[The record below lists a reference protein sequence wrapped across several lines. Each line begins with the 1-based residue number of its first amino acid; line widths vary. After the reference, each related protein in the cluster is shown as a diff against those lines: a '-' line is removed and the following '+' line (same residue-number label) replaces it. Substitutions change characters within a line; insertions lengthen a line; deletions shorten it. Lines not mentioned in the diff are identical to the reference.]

1 MTMKKTL
8 LALLIA
14 TIVQTT
20 HAAPASPVNELDRIV
35 AVVNKTV
42 ITNIDLQNRID
53 AAIQQLKGQ
62 NVTPPARDILA
73 RQVLEQMITEQ
84 VQMEYANSNGMRVD
98 EHDLDQA
105 IADLAKQNKLDV
117 KGLQAQLAKE
127 GVPFARF
134 REEIRREIVL
144 ARLKNNEIGSR
155 INVTDSEV
163 DQVLKSAQSANRSE
177 YHLATILI
185 STPERADAKQL
196 DTLSAKANKAL
207 GELNDKQP
215 FAKVAASYSDAP
227 NGIKGGDLGWRP
239 AATLPP
245 EFVSML
251 DQLNPGQHT
260 GVIRTAQGFMIFQ
273 LLEKRSGNQP
283 LLVEQYHTSHILIR
297 TNEAVSD
304 ADAKNRIL
312 QIRDRILRGAKF
324 SEMAKLYSED
334 GSNVKGGDLGWVNKG
349 DMVPEFEKAML
360 ALPVG
365 TVSEPVRSP
374 FGWHLILV
382 EAKRNQDVSAD
393 RERQTIKQQ
402 LRLRKLDQA
411 YLDWVRQL
419 RDSAF
424 VEERLDDK

>member
-1 MTMKKTL
+1 MKKTL

-14 TIVQTT
+14 TLVQTT
-20 HAAPASPVNELDRIV
+20 HAAPATPVNEMDRIV

-42 ITNIDLQNRID
+42 ITNLDLQNRID

-62 NVTPPARDILA
+62 NVTPPSRDVLA
-73 RQVLEQMITEQ
+73 HQVLEQMITEQ
-84 VQMEYANSNGMRVD
+84 TQLEYANSNGIRVD
-98 EHDLDQA
+98 DHDLDLA

-134 REEIRREIVL
+134 REEIRREIIL

-163 DQVLKSAQSANRSE
+163 DQVLKSAQSANRNE
-177 YHLATILI
+177 YHLATILV

-196 DTLSAKANKAL
+196 DNLAAKASKAL
-207 GELNDKQP
+207 AELNDKQP
-215 FAKVAASYSDAP
+215 FAKVAATYSDAP

-239 AATLPP
+239 AATLPQ
-245 EFVSML
+245 EFVSLL
-251 DQLNPGQHT
+251 DSLNPGQHT
-260 GVIRTAQGFMIFQ
+260 SVIRTPQGFMIFQ
-273 LLEKRSGNQP
+273 LIEKRGGNQP
-283 LLVEQYHTSHILIR
+283 LVVEQYHTSHILIR

-304 ADAKNRIL
+304 TDAKNRIL

-324 SEMAKLYSED
+324 AEMAKLYSED

-382 EAKRNQDVSAD
+382 DAKRNQDVSAD

-424 VEERLDDK
+424 VEQRLDDK

>member
-1 MTMKKTL
+1 MKKTL

-14 TIVQTT
+14 TLVQTT
-20 HAAPASPVNELDRIV
+20 HAAPATPVNEMDRIV

-42 ITNIDLQNRID
+42 ITNLDLQNRID
-53 AAIQQLKGQ
+53 AVIQQLKGQ
-62 NVTPPARDILA
+62 NVTSPSRDVLA
-73 RQVLEQMITEQ
+73 HQVLEQMITEQ
-84 VQMEYANSNGMRVD
+84 TQLEYANSNGIRVD
-98 EHDLDQA
+98 DHDLDLA

-134 REEIRREIVL
+134 REEIRREIIL

-163 DQVLKSAQSANRSE
+163 DQVLKSAQSANRNE
-177 YHLATILI
+177 YHLATILV

-196 DTLSAKANKAL
+196 DNLAAKASKAL
-207 GELNDKQP
+207 AELNDKQP
-215 FAKVAASYSDAP
+215 FAKVAATYSDAP

-239 AATLPP
+239 AATLPQ
-245 EFVSML
+245 EFVSLL
-251 DQLNPGQHT
+251 DSLNPGQHT
-260 GVIRTAQGFMIFQ
+260 GVIRTPQGFMIFQ
-273 LLEKRSGNQP
+273 LIEKRGGNQP
-283 LLVEQYHTSHILIR
+283 LVVEQYHTSHILIR

-304 ADAKNRIL
+304 TDAKNRIL

-324 SEMAKLYSED
+324 AEMAKLYSED

-382 EAKRNQDVSAD
+382 DAKRNQDVSAD

-424 VEERLDDK
+424 VEQRLDDK

>member
-14 TIVQTT
+14 TLVQTT
-20 HAAPASPVNELDRIV
+20 HAAPANPVNEMDRIV

-42 ITNIDLQNRID
+42 ITNLDLQNRID
-53 AAIQQLKGQ
+53 AVIQQLKGQ
-62 NVTPPARDILA
+62 NVTPPSRDVLA
-73 RQVLEQMITEQ
+73 HQVLEQMITEQ
-84 VQMEYANSNGMRVD
+84 TQLEYANSNGIRVD
-98 EHDLDQA
+98 DHDLDLA
-105 IADLAKQNKLDV
+105 IEDLAKQNKLDV

-134 REEIRREIVL
+134 REEIRREIIL

-163 DQVLKSAQSANRSE
+163 DQVLKSAQSANRNE
-177 YHLATILI
+177 YHLATILV

-196 DTLSAKANKAL
+196 DNLAAKASKAL
-207 GELNDKQP
+207 AELNDKQP
-215 FAKVAASYSDAP
+215 FAKVAATYSDAP

-239 AATLPP
+239 AATLPQ
-245 EFVSML
+245 EFVSLL
-251 DQLNPGQHT
+251 DSLNPGQHT
-260 GVIRTAQGFMIFQ
+260 GVIRTPQGFMIFQ
-273 LLEKRSGNQP
+273 LIEKRGGNQP
-283 LLVEQYHTSHILIR
+283 LVVEQYHTSHILIR

-304 ADAKNRIL
+304 TDAKNRIL

-324 SEMAKLYSED
+324 AEMAKLYSED

-382 EAKRNQDVSAD
+382 DAKRNQDVSAD

-424 VEERLDDK
+424 VEQRLDDK

>member
-1 MTMKKTL
+1 MKKTL

-20 HAAPASPVNELDRIV
+20 HAAPASPVNEMDRIV

-62 NVTPPARDILA
+62 NVTPPTRDILA

-127 GVPFARF
+127 GVPFTRF

-251 DQLNPGQHT
+251 DQLNSGQHT

-273 LLEKRSGNQP
+273 LIEKRSGNQP

-324 SEMAKLYSED
+324 AEMAKLYSED

-360 ALPVG
+360 SLPVG
-365 TVSEPVRSP
+365 SISEPVRSP

>member
-1 MTMKKTL
+1 MKKTL

-14 TIVQTT
+14 TLVQTT
-20 HAAPASPVNELDRIV
+20 HAAPANPVNEMDRIV

-42 ITNIDLQNRID
+42 ITNFDLQNRVD
-53 AAIQQLKGQ
+53 ATIQQLKGQ
-62 NVTPPARDILA
+62 NITPPARDVLA
-73 RQVLEQMITEQ
+73 HQVLEQMITEQ
-84 VQMEYANSNGMRVD
+84 VQLEYANSNGMRVD
-98 EHDLDQA
+98 EHDLDLA
-105 IADLAKQNKLDV
+105 IDDLAKQNKMDV

-177 YHLATILI
+177 YHLATILV

-196 DTLSAKANKAL
+196 DNLAAKANKAL

-215 FAKVAASYSDAP
+215 FAKVAATYSDAP

-239 AATLPP
+239 SATLPP

-251 DQLNPGQHT
+251 DKLNPGQHT
-260 GVIRTAQGFMIFQ
+260 GVIRTPQGFMIFQ
-273 LLEKRSGNQP
+273 LIEKRSGNQP

-324 SEMAKLYSED
+324 AEMAKLYSED
-334 GSNVKGGDLGWVNKG
+334 GSNAKGGDLGWVNKG

-382 EAKRNQDVSAD
+382 DAKRNQDVSAD

>member
-1 MTMKKTL
+1 MKKTL

-14 TIVQTT
+14 TFVQTT
-20 HAAPASPVNELDRIV
+20 HAAPASPVNEMDRIV

-42 ITNIDLQNRID
+42 ITNTDLQNRID
-53 AAIQQLKGQ
+53 ATIQQLKGQ

-84 VQMEYANSNGMRVD
+84 VQMEYASSNGMRVD

-127 GVPFARF
+127 GVPFERF

-196 DTLSAKANKAL
+196 DNLSAKANKAL

-273 LLEKRSGNQP
+273 LIEKRSGNQP
-283 LLVEQYHTSHILIR
+283 LVVEQYHTSHILIR
-297 TNEAVSD
+297 TNEAVSE
-304 ADAKNRIL
+304 ADAKSRIL

-382 EAKRNQDVSAD
+382 EATRNQDVSAD

>member
-1 MTMKKTL
+1 MKKTL

-14 TIVQTT
+14 TLVQTT
-20 HAAPASPVNELDRIV
+20 HAAPASPVNEMDRIV

-42 ITNIDLQNRID
+42 ITSLDLQNRID
-53 AAIQQLKGQ
+53 ATIQQLKGQ

-73 RQVLEQMITEQ
+73 HQVLEQMITEQ
-84 VQMEYANSNGMRVD
+84 VQLEYASSNGMRVD
-98 EHDLDQA
+98 EHDLDLA

-117 KGLQAQLAKE
+117 NGLQAQLTKE

-134 REEIRREIVL
+134 REEIRREMIL

-196 DTLSAKANKAL
+196 DALSAKANKAL
-207 GELNDKQP
+207 GELNDQQA

-324 SEMAKLYSED
+324 AEMAKLYSED

-382 EAKRNQDVSAD
+382 DAKRNQDVSAD

-424 VEERLDDK
+424 VEERLDDNK

>member
-1 MTMKKTL
+1 
-8 LALLIA
+8 LIA
-14 TIVQTT
+14 TLVQTT
-20 HAAPASPVNELDRIV
+20 HAAPANPVNEMDRIV

-42 ITNIDLQNRID
+42 ITNLDLQNRID
-53 AAIQQLKGQ
+53 AVIQQLKGQ
-62 NVTPPARDILA
+62 NVTPPSRDILA
-73 RQVLEQMITEQ
+73 HQVLEQMITEQ
-84 VQMEYANSNGMRVD
+84 VQLEYANSNGIRVD
-98 EHDLDQA
+98 DHDLDQA

-134 REEIRREIVL
+134 REEIRREIML

-163 DQVLKSAQSANRSE
+163 DQVLKSAQSANRNE
-177 YHLATILI
+177 YHLATILV

-196 DTLSAKANKAL
+196 DNLAAKASKAL
-207 GELNDKQP
+207 GELNDKQAVRQGCRHLLRCAQRHQGRRSGLAP
-215 FAKVAASYSDAP
+215 GRHLAA
-227 NGIKGGDLGWRP
+227 GVRVL
-239 AATLPP
+239 
-245 EFVSML
+245 L
-251 DQLNPGQHT
+251 DKLNPGQHT
-260 GVIRTAQGFMIFQ
+260 GVIRTPQGFMIFQ
-273 LLEKRSGNQP
+273 LIEKRGGNQP
-283 LLVEQYHTSHILIR
+283 LVVEQYHTSHILIR

-304 ADAKNRIL
+304 TDAKNRIL

-324 SEMAKLYSED
+324 AEMAKLYSED

-382 EAKRNQDVSAD
+382 DAKRNQDVSAD

-424 VEERLDDK
+424 VEQRLDDK

>member
-1 MTMKKTL
+1 MKKTL

-14 TIVQTT
+14 TFVQTT
-20 HAAPASPVNELDRIV
+20 HAAPATPVNEMDRIV

-42 ITNIDLQNRID
+42 ITNLDLQNRID
-53 AAIQQLKGQ
+53 AVIQQLKGQ
-62 NVTPPARDILA
+62 NVTPPSRDVLA
-73 RQVLEQMITEQ
+73 HQVLEQMITEQ
-84 VQMEYANSNGMRVD
+84 TQLEYANSNGIRVD
-98 EHDLDQA
+98 DHDLDLA

-134 REEIRREIVL
+134 REEIRREIIL

-163 DQVLKSAQSANRSE
+163 DQVLKSAQSANRNE
-177 YHLATILI
+177 YHLATILV

-196 DTLSAKANKAL
+196 DNLAAKASKAL
-207 GELNDKQP
+207 AELNDKQP
-215 FAKVAASYSDAP
+215 FAKVAATYSDAP

-239 AATLPP
+239 AATLPQ
-245 EFVSML
+245 EFVSLL
-251 DQLNPGQHT
+251 DSLNPGQHT
-260 GVIRTAQGFMIFQ
+260 SVIRTPQGFMIFQ
-273 LLEKRSGNQP
+273 LIEKRGGNQP
-283 LLVEQYHTSHILIR
+283 LVVEQYHTSHILIR

-304 ADAKNRIL
+304 TDAKNRIL

-324 SEMAKLYSED
+324 AEMAKLYSED

-382 EAKRNQDVSAD
+382 DAKRNQDVSAD

-424 VEERLDDK
+424 VEQRLDDK

>member
-1 MTMKKTL
+1 MKKTL

-14 TIVQTT
+14 TLVQTT
-20 HAAPASPVNELDRIV
+20 HAAPANPVNEMDRIV

-42 ITNIDLQNRID
+42 ITNLDLQNRID
-53 AAIQQLKGQ
+53 AVIQQLKGQ
-62 NVTPPARDILA
+62 NVTPPSRDVLA
-73 RQVLEQMITEQ
+73 HQVLEQMITEQ
-84 VQMEYANSNGMRVD
+84 TQLEYANSNGIRVD
-98 EHDLDQA
+98 DHDLDLA

-117 KGLQAQLAKE
+117 KGLQTQLAKE

-134 REEIRREIVL
+134 REEIRREIIL

-155 INVTDSEV
+155 ITVTDSEV

-177 YHLATILI
+177 YHLATILV

-196 DTLSAKANKAL
+196 DNLAAKASKAL
-207 GELNDKQP
+207 AELNDKQP
-215 FAKVAASYSDAP
+215 FAKVAATYSDAP

-239 AATLPP
+239 AATLPQ

-251 DQLNPGQHT
+251 DKLNPGQHT
-260 GVIRTAQGFMIFQ
+260 GVIRTPQGFMIFQ
-273 LLEKRSGNQP
+273 LIEKRSGNQP
-283 LLVEQYHTSHILIR
+283 LLVEQYHTAHILIR

-304 ADAKNRIL
+304 TDAKNRIL

-324 SEMAKLYSED
+324 AEMAKLYSED
-334 GSNVKGGDLGWVNKG
+334 GSNIKGGDLGWVNKG
-349 DMVPEFEKAML
+349 DMVPEFEKAMVS
-360 ALPVG
+360 LPVG

-382 EAKRNQDVSAD
+382 DAKRNQDVSAD

>member
-1 MTMKKTL
+1 MKKTL

-273 LLEKRSGNQP
+273 LIEKRSGNQP

>member
-1 MTMKKTL
+1 MKKTL

-14 TIVQTT
+14 TLVQTT
-20 HAAPASPVNELDRIV
+20 HAAPAAPVNEMDRIV

-42 ITNIDLQNRID
+42 ITNFDLQNRID
-53 AAIQQLKGQ
+53 ATIQQLKGQ
-62 NVTPPARDILA
+62 NITPPSRDILTH
-73 RQVLEQMITEQ
+73 QVLEQMITEQ
-84 VQMEYANSNGMRVD
+84 VQLEYASNNGIHVD

-105 IADLAKQNKLDV
+105 ISDLAKQNKLDV
-117 KGLQAQLAKE
+117 PALQAQLAKE

-134 REEIRREIVL
+134 REEIRREIIL
-144 ARLKNNEIGSR
+144 ARLKNNEVGSR

-177 YHLATILI
+177 YHLATILV

-196 DTLSAKANKAL
+196 DTLAAKANKAL
-207 GELNDKQP
+207 GELNEQQP

-251 DQLNPGQHT
+251 DKLNPGQHT

-273 LLEKRSGNQP
+273 LIEKRSGNQP

-304 ADAKNRIL
+304 ADAKTRIL

-365 TVSEPVRSP
+365 TVSEPVRTP

-382 EAKRNQDVSAD
+382 EATRNQDVSAD

>member
-1 MTMKKTL
+1 MKKTL

-14 TIVQTT
+14 TFVQTT
-20 HAAPASPVNELDRIV
+20 HAAPANPVNEMDRIV

-42 ITNIDLQNRID
+42 ITNLDLQNRID
-53 AAIQQLKGQ
+53 AVIQQLKGQ
-62 NVTPPARDILA
+62 NVTPPSRDVLA
-73 RQVLEQMITEQ
+73 HQVLEQMITEQ
-84 VQMEYANSNGMRVD
+84 TQLEYANSNGIRVD
-98 EHDLDQA
+98 DHDLDLA

-134 REEIRREIVL
+134 REEIRREIIL

-163 DQVLKSAQSANRSE
+163 DQVLKSAQSANRNE
-177 YHLATILI
+177 YHLATILV

-196 DTLSAKANKAL
+196 DNLAAKASKAL
-207 GELNDKQP
+207 AELNDKQP
-215 FAKVAASYSDAP
+215 FAKVAATYSDAP

-239 AATLPP
+239 AATLPQ
-245 EFVSML
+245 EFVSLL
-251 DQLNPGQHT
+251 DSLNPGQHT
-260 GVIRTAQGFMIFQ
+260 GVIRTPQGFMIFQ
-273 LLEKRSGNQP
+273 LIEKRGGNQP
-283 LLVEQYHTSHILIR
+283 LVVEQYHTSHILIR

-304 ADAKNRIL
+304 TDAKNRIL

-324 SEMAKLYSED
+324 AEMAKLYSED

-382 EAKRNQDVSAD
+382 DAKRNQDVSAD

-424 VEERLDDK
+424 VEQRLDDK

>member
-1 MTMKKTL
+1 MKKTL

-14 TIVQTT
+14 TLVQTT
-20 HAAPASPVNELDRIV
+20 HAAPANPVNEMDRIV

-42 ITNIDLQNRID
+42 ITNLDLQNRID
-53 AAIQQLKGQ
+53 AVIQQLKGQ
-62 NVTPPARDILA
+62 NVTPPSRDVLA
-73 RQVLEQMITEQ
+73 HQVLEQMITEQ
-84 VQMEYANSNGMRVD
+84 TQLEYANSNGIRVD
-98 EHDLDQA
+98 DHDLDLA

-134 REEIRREIVL
+134 REEIRREIIL

-163 DQVLKSAQSANRSE
+163 DQVLKSAQSANRNE
-177 YHLATILI
+177 YHLATILV

-196 DTLSAKANKAL
+196 DNLAAKASKAL
-207 GELNDKQP
+207 AELNDKQP
-215 FAKVAASYSDAP
+215 FAKVAATYSDAP

-239 AATLPP
+239 AATLPQ
-245 EFVSML
+245 EFVSLL
-251 DQLNPGQHT
+251 DSLNPGQHT
-260 GVIRTAQGFMIFQ
+260 GVIRTPQGFMIFQ
-273 LLEKRSGNQP
+273 LIEKRGGNQP
-283 LLVEQYHTSHILIR
+283 LVVEQYHTSHILIR

-304 ADAKNRIL
+304 TDAKNRIL

-324 SEMAKLYSED
+324 AEMAKLYSED

-382 EAKRNQDVSAD
+382 DAKRNQDVSAD

-424 VEERLDDK
+424 VEQRLDDK

>member
-1 MTMKKTL
+1 
-8 LALLIA
+8 LIA
-14 TIVQTT
+14 TLVQTT
-20 HAAPASPVNELDRIV
+20 HAAPANPVNEMDRIV

-42 ITNIDLQNRID
+42 ITNLDLQNRID
-53 AAIQQLKGQ
+53 AVIQQLKGQ
-62 NVTPPARDILA
+62 NVTPPSRDILA
-73 RQVLEQMITEQ
+73 HQVLEQMITEQ
-84 VQMEYANSNGMRVD
+84 TQLEYANSNGIRVD
-98 EHDLDQA
+98 DHDLDLA

-134 REEIRREIVL
+134 REEIRREIIL

-163 DQVLKSAQSANRSE
+163 DQVLKSAQSANRNE
-177 YHLATILI
+177 YHLATILV

-196 DTLSAKANKAL
+196 DNLAAKASKAL
-207 GELNDKQP
+207 AELNDKQP
-215 FAKVAASYSDAP
+215 FAKVAATYSDAP

-239 AATLPP
+239 AATLPQ
-245 EFVSML
+245 EFVSLL
-251 DQLNPGQHT
+251 DSLNPGQHT
-260 GVIRTAQGFMIFQ
+260 GVIRTPQGFMIFQ
-273 LLEKRSGNQP
+273 LIEKRGGNQP
-283 LLVEQYHTSHILIR
+283 LVVEQYHTSHILIR

-304 ADAKNRIL
+304 TDAKNRIL

-324 SEMAKLYSED
+324 AEMAKLYSED

-382 EAKRNQDVSAD
+382 DAKRNQDVSAD

-424 VEERLDDK
+424 VEQRLDDK

>member
-1 MTMKKTL
+1 MKKTL

-14 TIVQTT
+14 TLVQTT
-20 HAAPASPVNELDRIV
+20 HAAPANPVNEMDRIV

-42 ITNIDLQNRID
+42 ITNLDLQNRID
-53 AAIQQLKGQ
+53 AVIQQLKGQ
-62 NVTPPARDILA
+62 NITPPSRDVLA
-73 RQVLEQMITEQ
+73 HQVLEQMITEQ
-84 VQMEYANSNGMRVD
+84 TQLEYASSNGIRVD
-98 EHDLDQA
+98 DHDLDLA

-134 REEIRREIVL
+134 REEIRREIIL

-163 DQVLKSAQSANRSE
+163 DQVLKSAQSANRNE
-177 YHLATILI
+177 YHLATILV

-196 DTLSAKANKAL
+196 DNLAAKASKAL
-207 GELNDKQP
+207 AELNDKQP
-215 FAKVAASYSDAP
+215 FAKVAATYSDAP

-239 AATLPP
+239 AATLPQ
-245 EFVSML
+245 EFVSLL
-251 DQLNPGQHT
+251 DSLNPGQHT
-260 GVIRTAQGFMIFQ
+260 GVIRTPQGFMIFQ
-273 LLEKRSGNQP
+273 LIEKRGGNQP
-283 LLVEQYHTSHILIR
+283 MLVEQYHTSHILIR

-304 ADAKNRIL
+304 TDAKNRIL

-324 SEMAKLYSED
+324 AEMAKLYSED

-382 EAKRNQDVSAD
+382 DAKRNQDVSAD

-424 VEERLDDK
+424 VEQRLDDK

>member
-1 MTMKKTL
+1 MKKTL

>member
-1 MTMKKTL
+1 MKKTL

-14 TIVQTT
+14 TLVQTT
-20 HAAPASPVNELDRIV
+20 HAAPATPVNEMDRIV

-42 ITNIDLQNRID
+42 ITNLDLQNRID
-53 AAIQQLKGQ
+53 AVIQQLKGQ
-62 NVTPPARDILA
+62 NVTPPSRDVLA
-73 RQVLEQMITEQ
+73 HQVLEQMITEQ
-84 VQMEYANSNGMRVD
+84 TQLEYANSNGIRVD
-98 EHDLDQA
+98 DHDLDLA

-134 REEIRREIVL
+134 REEIRREIIL

-163 DQVLKSAQSANRSE
+163 DQVLKSAQSANRNE
-177 YHLATILI
+177 YHLATILV

-196 DTLSAKANKAL
+196 DNLAAKASKAL
-207 GELNDKQP
+207 AELNDKQP
-215 FAKVAASYSDAP
+215 FAKVAATYSDAP

-239 AATLPP
+239 AATLPQ
-245 EFVSML
+245 EFVSLL
-251 DQLNPGQHT
+251 DSLNPGQHT
-260 GVIRTAQGFMIFQ
+260 GVIRTPQGFMIFQ
-273 LLEKRSGNQP
+273 LIEKRGGNQP
-283 LLVEQYHTSHILIR
+283 LVVEQYHTSHILIR

-304 ADAKNRIL
+304 TDAKNRIL

-324 SEMAKLYSED
+324 AEMAKLYSED

-382 EAKRNQDVSAD
+382 DAKRNQDVSAD

-424 VEERLDDK
+424 VEQRLDDK

>member
-1 MTMKKTL
+1 MKKTL

-14 TIVQTT
+14 TIVQTA
-20 HAAPASPVNELDRIV
+20 HAAPASPVSEMDRIV

-196 DTLSAKANKAL
+196 DNLSAKANKAL

-215 FAKVAASYSDAP
+215 FAKVSASYSDAP

-251 DQLNPGQHT
+251 DQLSPGQHT

-273 LLEKRSGNQP
+273 LIEKRSGNQP
-283 LLVEQYHTSHILIR
+283 LVVEQYHTSHILIR
-297 TNEAVSD
+297 TNEAVSE

-360 ALPVG
+360 SLPVG

>member
-1 MTMKKTL
+1 MKKTL

-14 TIVQTT
+14 TLVQTT
-20 HAAPASPVNELDRIV
+20 HAAPATPVNEMDRIV

-42 ITNIDLQNRID
+42 ITNLDLQNRID

-62 NVTPPARDILA
+62 NVTPPSRDVLA
-73 RQVLEQMITEQ
+73 HQVLEQMITEQ
-84 VQMEYANSNGMRVD
+84 TQLEYANSNGIRVD
-98 EHDLDQA
+98 DHDLDLA

-134 REEIRREIVL
+134 REEIRREIIL

-163 DQVLKSAQSANRSE
+163 DQVLKSAQSANRNE
-177 YHLATILI
+177 YHLATILV

-196 DTLSAKANKAL
+196 DNLAAKASKAL
-207 GELNDKQP
+207 AELNDKQP
-215 FAKVAASYSDAP
+215 FAKVAATYSDAP

-239 AATLPP
+239 AATLPQ
-245 EFVSML
+245 EFVSLL
-251 DQLNPGQHT
+251 DSLNPGQHT
-260 GVIRTAQGFMIFQ
+260 GVIRTPQGFMIFQ
-273 LLEKRSGNQP
+273 LIEKRGGNQP
-283 LLVEQYHTSHILIR
+283 LVVEQYHTSHILIR

-304 ADAKNRIL
+304 TDAKNRIL

-324 SEMAKLYSED
+324 AEMAKLYSED

-382 EAKRNQDVSAD
+382 DAKRNQDVSAD

-424 VEERLDDK
+424 VEQRLDDK

>member
-1 MTMKKTL
+1 MKKTL

-14 TIVQTT
+14 TLVQTT
-20 HAAPASPVNELDRIV
+20 HAAPANPVNEMDRIV

-42 ITNIDLQNRID
+42 ITNIDLQNRVD
-53 AAIQQLKGQ
+53 ATIQQLKGQ

-73 RQVLEQMITEQ
+73 HQVLEQMITEQ
-84 VQMEYANSNGMRVD
+84 VQLEYANNNGMRVD
-98 EHDLDQA
+98 ERDLDQA

-134 REEIRREIVL
+134 REEIRREIIL

-155 INVTDSEV
+155 ITVTDSEV

-177 YHLATILI
+177 YHLATILV

-196 DTLSAKANKAL
+196 DNLAAKASKAL
-207 GELNDKQP
+207 AELNDKQP
-215 FAKVAASYSDAP
+215 FAKVAATYSDAP

-239 AATLPP
+239 AATLPQ

-251 DQLNPGQHT
+251 DKLNPGQHT
-260 GVIRTAQGFMIFQ
+260 GVIRTPQGFMIFQ
-273 LLEKRSGNQP
+273 LIEKRSGNQP
-283 LLVEQYHTSHILIR
+283 LLVEQYHTAHILIR

-304 ADAKNRIL
+304 TDAKNRIL

-324 SEMAKLYSED
+324 AEMAKLYSED
-334 GSNVKGGDLGWVNKG
+334 GSNIKGGDLGWVNKG
-349 DMVPEFEKAML
+349 DMVPEFEKAMVS
-360 ALPVG
+360 LPVG

-382 EAKRNQDVSAD
+382 DAKRNQDVSAD

>member
-1 MTMKKTL
+1 MKKTL

-14 TIVQTT
+14 TLVQTT
-20 HAAPASPVNELDRIV
+20 HAAPANPVNEMDRIV

-42 ITNIDLQNRID
+42 ITNFDLQNRVD
-53 AAIQQLKGQ
+53 ATIQQLKGQ
-62 NVTPPARDILA
+62 NITPPARDILA
-73 RQVLEQMITEQ
+73 HQVLEQMITEQ
-84 VQMEYANSNGMRVD
+84 VQLEYANSNGMRVD

-105 IADLAKQNKLDV
+105 VADLAKQNKLDV
-117 KGLQAQLAKE
+117 NSLQAQLAKE

-177 YHLATILI
+177 YHLATILV

-196 DTLSAKANKAL
+196 DNLAAKANKAL
-207 GELNDKQP
+207 GELNDKQA
-215 FAKVAASYSDAP
+215 FAKVAATYSDAP

-260 GVIRTAQGFMIFQ
+260 GVIRTPQGFMIFQ
-273 LLEKRSGNQP
+273 LIEKRSGNQP
-283 LLVEQYHTSHILIR
+283 LLVEQYHTAHILIR

-324 SEMAKLYSED
+324 AEMAKLYSED

-382 EAKRNQDVSAD
+382 DAKRNQDVSAD

-424 VEERLDDK
+424 VEQRLDDK

>member
-1 MTMKKTL
+1 MKKTL

-14 TIVQTT
+14 TFVQTT

-53 AAIQQLKGQ
+53 ATIQQLKGQ

-73 RQVLEQMITEQ
+73 HQVLEQMITEQ
-84 VQMEYANSNGMRVD
+84 VQMEYASSNGMRVD

-196 DTLSAKANKAL
+196 DNLSAKANKAL

-239 AATLPP
+239 AATLPL

-273 LLEKRSGNQP
+273 LIEKRSGNQP
-283 LLVEQYHTSHILIR
+283 MVVEQYHTSHILIR
-297 TNEAVSD
+297 TNEAVSE

>member
-1 MTMKKTL
+1 MKKTL

-14 TIVQTT
+14 TFVQTT
-20 HAAPASPVNELDRIV
+20 HAAPASPVNEMDRIV

-53 AAIQQLKGQ
+53 ATIQQLKGQ

-84 VQMEYANSNGMRVD
+84 VQMEYASSNGMRVD

-127 GVPFARF
+127 GVPFERF

-196 DTLSAKANKAL
+196 DNLSAKANKAL

-273 LLEKRSGNQP
+273 LIEKRSGNQP
-283 LLVEQYHTSHILIR
+283 LVVEQYHTSHILIR
-297 TNEAVSD
+297 TNEAVSE
-304 ADAKNRIL
+304 ADAKSRIL

-382 EAKRNQDVSAD
+382 EATRNQDVSAD

>member
-1 MTMKKTL
+1 MKKTL

-20 HAAPASPVNELDRIV
+20 HAAPASPVNEMDRIV

-62 NVTPPARDILA
+62 NVTPPARNILA

-84 VQMEYANSNGMRVD
+84 VQMEYASSNGMRVD

-117 KGLQAQLAKE
+117 NGLQAQLAKE

-196 DTLSAKANKAL
+196 DNLSAKANKAL

-251 DQLNPGQHT
+251 DQLSPGQHT

-273 LLEKRSGNQP
+273 LIEKRSGNQP
-283 LLVEQYHTSHILIR
+283 LVVEQYHTSHILIR
-297 TNEAVSD
+297 TNEAVSE

-360 ALPVG
+360 SLPVG